1 MAVAVALLARSRR
14 TLSTDG
20 AVAAVLAGTAAIAAG
35 WSWGILL
42 VAFFLSSS
50 ALSRVGVDIKER
62 RTRGMLEKGRARD
75 AGQVAANGG
84 VFALAAALS
93 LLHPWEGWR
102 AVAAGALAA
111 ATADTWGTEVGT
123 LSSSAPRSLTSG
135 RSVQPGQSGGV
146 TPLGSVATLAG
157 AAFVAALAGLLGWG
171 AGAAQGAL
179 VGGVAGAMTDSIAGS
194 LVQSRRRCA
203 RCDVLTEQRVHTCGA
218 RTERAGGV
226 AWLDNDGVNALS
238 CVTGAGVALAWWAA
252 R

>member
-1 MAVAVALLARSRR
+1 MAHRKQALSAG
-14 TLSTDG
+14 G
-20 AVAAVLAGTAAIAAG
+20 AVAAVLVGTVAIAAG
-35 WSWGILL
+35 WSWGVLL

-50 ALSRVGVDIKER
+50 ALSRAGVDIKER
-62 RTRGMLEKGRARD
+62 RTRGMLEKGQARD

-84 VFALAAALS
+84 LFALAAALS

-102 AVAAGALAA
+102 ALAAGALAT

-123 LSSSAPRSLTSG
+123 LSSTLPRSITSW
-135 RSVQPGQSGGV
+135 RRVHPGQSGGV

-157 AAFVAALAGLLGWG
+157 AAFVAAIAWLLGWG
-171 AGAAQGAL
+171 AGTAQGAL

-194 LVQSRRRCA
+194 LLQSRRRCA
-203 RCDVLTEQRVHTCGA
+203 RCEAITERRVHTCGA

-226 AWLDNDGVNALS
+226 AWLDNDAVNALS
-238 CVTGAGVALAWWAA
+238 CVAGAGVALAWWGA